1 MSTCRHLVRILG
13 VAGGP
18 VRPSQGTAWST
29 AASSPLGGSS
39 ARFFTM
45 SAHSRAK
52 QRQARPQR
60 QKRQQPS
67 PQEEEKRSVAE
78 LVKERKFGLVGAGI
92 AAAVLGGYMVMVAI
106 SIFGAPPSS
115 GEDDRGPS
123 GRPLELRQ
131 GKISA
136 TAFDR
141 DLNQSETIMGVKGLR
156 ELMGGLA
163 RGHVLEVAVG
173 TGRNI
178 EYIDWD
184 EIRASAPPIVT
195 DTEDRMREVS
205 TEEQLDRERRLRR
218 IEKGKRGMLLPGDEA
233 PEVLSYTGVDVSTDV
248 LEVAWVKLKKVLPEL
263 VPRRKRQ
270 SKEEGV
276 AQQPVQQQRENQ
288 QSGPVTSWLGNI
300 AAAVAPNSSSTTT
313 TPLSSTP
320 SSSLQE
326 EEMILAANLGQGRIR
341 LYKSDAQTRL
351 PPPPA
356 RSSHDGSKTLP
367 APAYYDTILQN
378 FGLCSVSDPQRM
390 LANMAALLQPA
401 SGRIYLLEHGR
412 GWYDWLN
419 GLLDKF
425 APAHFRKY
433 GCWWNRDIEAIVR
446 KAEEEVPGLEVVRID
461 RPLLLQGGTMLW
473 IELKVNPDKI
483 SKTGG
488 EIGRG

>member
-1 MSTCRHLVRILG
+1 MV
-13 VAGGP
+13 GGP
-18 VRPSQGTAWST
+18 VRPCLRR
-29 AASSPLGGSS
+29 SSPHFV
-39 ARFFTM
+39 AMTM
-45 SAHSRAK
+45 STRSGAN
-52 QRQARPQR
+52 QRHARPQ
-60 QKRQQPS
+60 KRQLPPLPPPS
-67 PQEEEKRSVAE
+67 QGEGKRSVAE
-78 LVKERKFGLVGAGI
+78 LDAPRKFGLVGAGI
-92 AAAVLGGYMVMVAI
+92 VAAVLGAYVVMVAI
-106 SIFGAPPSS
+106 SIFGEPPSS
-115 GEDDRGPS
+115 EEDGRDPS

-141 DLNQSETIMGVKGLR
+141 DLNRSETIGGVKGQR

-178 EYIDWD
+178 EFIDWD
-184 EIRASAPPIVT
+184 EIRATAPPIVT
-195 DTEDRMREVS
+195 DAEDVKREIK
-205 TEEQLDRERRLRR
+205 TEEQLTRERRIRR
-218 IEKGKRGMLLPGDEA
+218 IEKGKRGIVLPGDEA

-248 LEVAWVKLKKVLPEL
+248 LEVAWLKLKKVLPEL

-270 SKEEGV
+270 SKEQGV
-276 AQQPVQQQRENQ
+276 AQQPAQQQEEIQ
-288 QSGPVTSWLGNI
+288 QSGTVTSWLGNT
-300 AAAVAPNSSSTTT
+300 AAAVTPKLSSSTTA
-313 TPLSSTP
+313 PP
-320 SSSLQE
+320 SSASSASPQE
-326 EEMILAANLGQGRIR
+326 EEMVLAANLGQGRIR

-356 RSSHDGSKTLP
+356 RSSHDSTKTLA
-367 APAYYDTILQN
+367 APAYYDTIMQN

-425 APAHFRKY
+425 APSHFRKY

-446 KAEEEVPGLEVVRID
+446 KAEKEVPGLEVVRID
-461 RPLLLQGGTMLW
+461 RPLLLQAGTTLW
-473 IELKVNPDKI
+473 IELRVNPDKV
-483 SKTGG
+483 SGTGT